1 MWPVDDFQTPSWIE
15 RQAPRGRKLLS
26 FVFVLE
32 AGCQLVGLFG
42 LEGPARMLADFEARW
57 ADPRQRADLLWAAE
71 TVEQEPSLLGLSSHL
86 LAVARRP
93 TNLNV

>member
-1 MWPVDDFQTPSWIE
+1 MGDGESAATQVKTSLDPAILAYYNRRPEETRLE
-15 RQAPRGRKLLS
+15 RGLS
-26 FVFVLE
+26 QLE
-32 AGCQLVGLFG
+32 A
-42 LEGPARMLADFEARW
+42 ERTRMLADFEARW

-93 TNLNV
+93 THLNV